1 MGFKWIVAPNQTIP
15 QMAERYTRA
24 VFQAGRQLAQQNA
37 AEMEAWAKANAPW
50 TDRTGAARA
59 GLHATVEATGQ
70 IGTIVLSHGV
80 DYGLWLEIA
89 NGGRFSIIAKAID
102 MFGPKFMQ
110 DLQRMLSSGA
120 LPGFTFSGSASRFRS
135 LSTGR
140 FVSRQNIV
148 GMLGQ

>member
-15 QMAERYTRA
+15 QMAEAYTRA
-24 VFQAGRQLAQQNA
+24 VFQSGRQLAQQNA

-59 GLHATVEATGQ
+59 GLHATVEETGQ

-80 DYGLWLEIA
+80 PHGLWLEVA

-102 MFGPKFMQ
+102 VFGPKYMQ
-110 DLQRMLSSGA
+110 DLQRMLSGGA

-148 GMLGQ
+148 GMLGR

>member
-1 MGFKWIVAPNQTIP
+1 MGFKWIVKPNQTIP
-15 QMAERYTRA
+15 QMTEAFTRY
-24 VFQAGRQLAQQNA
+24 VILSGRNIAQHTA

-59 GLHATVEATGQ
+59 GLHATVEETGQ

-110 DLQRMLSSGA
+110 DLQRMLSGGA
-120 LPGFTFSGSASRFRS
+120 LPGFTFSSSAARFRS